1 MAVGC
6 QGVDLGVVG
15 NKEGEAANLGHKVVQ
30 GGQGNG
36 QAVMS

>member
-6 QGVDLGVVG
+6 QGVDLGVVSD
-15 NKEGEAANLGHKVVQ
+15 KEGEAAYFGHKVLQ

-36 QAVMS
+36 